1 MKLVQRIEIPLLR
14 KSDLNEAQKKRA
26 LELIVKRVTL
36 KAKDRV
42 IRDIHTGGIDDED
55 ILLNF
60 AADIQWAVEKFHELN
75 QVFFADT
82 LEEYM
87 YKDGDIIE

>member
-26 LELIVKRVTL
+26 LELIIKRVTI
-36 KAKDRV
+36 KAKERV
-42 IRDIHTGGIDDED
+42 MKQLYEGQIDDAE
-55 ILLNF
+55 ILLGF
-60 AADIQWAVEKFHELN
+60 AADIQWVVEKFYELD

-82 LEEYM
+82 LEEYQ